1 MAIVEM
7 KRIDLLAM
15 RQDQRKLL
23 RTLQDMGCVEIT
35 PLQDEALAEYR
46 LSLIHISE
54 PTRH

>member
-23 RTLQDMGCVEIT
+23 RAMQRMGCVEVT
-35 PLQDEALAEYR
+35 PI
-46 LSLIHISE
+46 LSLIHI
-54 PTRH
+54 